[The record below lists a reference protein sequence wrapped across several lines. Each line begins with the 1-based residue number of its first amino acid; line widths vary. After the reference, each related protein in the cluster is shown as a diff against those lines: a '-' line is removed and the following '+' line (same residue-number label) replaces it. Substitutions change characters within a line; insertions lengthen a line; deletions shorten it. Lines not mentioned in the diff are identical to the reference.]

1 MIIYETGR
9 ILTILIDKLK
19 LHDAQILGIKLTNAD
34 FILEISCKKMG
45 LKYYFNDIY
54 DILINIKLTNIKKLE
69 FDFLEPISI
78 NDFAINYLENSVSVK
93 VNNDDLIVEADKIS
107 IESREIKDYDLH
119 YKNLDNF
126 LKSNK

>member
-1 MIIYETGR
+1 MKQEEYI
-9 ILTILIDKLK
+9 TILIDKLK

-45 LKYYFNDIY
+45 LKYYFADID

-69 FDFLEPISI
+69 FDFLEPINI

-93 VNNDDLIVEADKIS
+93 VNNDDLLVEADKIS
-107 IESREIKDYDLH
+107 IESRKIKDYDLH
-119 YKNLDNF
+119 YKHLDDF

>member
-1 MIIYETGR
+1 MKQEDYI
-9 ILTILIDKLK
+9 TILIDKLK
-19 LHDAQILGIKLTNAD
+19 LHDAQILGLKLTNAD

-45 LKYYFNDIY
+45 LKYYFADID

-69 FDFLEPISI
+69 FDFLEPINI

-93 VNNDDLIVEADKIS
+93 VNNDDLLVEADKIS

-119 YKNLDNF
+119 YKHLDDF

>member
-1 MIIYETGR
+1 
-9 ILTILIDKLK
+9 
-19 LHDAQILGIKLTNAD
+19 
-34 FILEISCKKMG
+34 MG

-69 FDFLEPISI
+69 FDFLEPINI